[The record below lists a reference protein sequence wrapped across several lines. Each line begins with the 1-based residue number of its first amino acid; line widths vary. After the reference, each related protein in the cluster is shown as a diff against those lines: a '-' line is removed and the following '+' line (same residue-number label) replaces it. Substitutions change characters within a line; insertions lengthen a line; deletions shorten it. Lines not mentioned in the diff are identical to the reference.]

1 MIKLFQLSIL
11 ILFIGC
17 KDNADKTIL
26 KDPET
31 LDKAF
36 KLYSKT
42 AEDTFYISVNLPDSF
57 YLKSNAKY
65 PVVYVLD
72 GNNNFEILKTISK
85 KYSEFEILPKMI
97 IVGVGYKDNRTL
109 MNQRLNDLCYP
120 KCMLPLFDSIELGD
134 GAEGFYNFMVNDLS
148 PLIDKTYQVDTTNRI
163 LFGHSLA
170 GYFSCYALMK
180 SLANTK
186 RIY

>member
-42 AEDTFYISVNLPDSF
+42 AEDTFYISVNLPI
-57 YLKSNAKY
+57 A
-65 PVVYVLD
+65 
-72 GNNNFEILKTISK
+72 
-85 KYSEFEILPKMI
+85 
-97 IVGVGYKDNRTL
+97 
-109 MNQRLNDLCYP
+109 
-120 KCMLPLFDSIELGD
+120 SI
-134 GAEGFYNFMVNDLS
+134 
-148 PLIDKTYQVDTTNRI
+148 
-163 LFGHSLA
+163 
-170 GYFSCYALMK
+170 
-180 SLANTK
+180 
-186 RIY
+186 